1 MKFSE
6 LAKQVQERLVKEK
19 NNLHSKNINTSYE
32 VLVYNEAGSRF
43 FNAKRVQSSWQDNR
57 GSYMPFGGGSKW
69 IIQYG
74 EVGFLTYRNPF
85 GEMDAELCMGRLF
98 SKSSNG
104 TSIPKSVG
112 TKREVLAIID
122 QIGIF

>member
-6 LAKQVQERLVKEK
+6 LAKEVQDRLIKEK
-19 NNLHSKNINTSYE
+19 KSLHSKNINTSYE

-43 FNAKRVQSSWQDNR
+43 FNARRVQGSWQDNR
-57 GSYMPFGGGSKW
+57 GNHMPFGGGSKW

-74 EVGFLTYRNPF
+74 EIGFRTYRNPC
-85 GEMDAELCMGRLF
+85 GEVDAELCMGRVF
-98 SKSSNG
+98 GKASNG
-104 TSIPKSVG
+104 TQIPKSVG
-112 TKREVLAIID
+112 SKKEVLELIN